1 MSVLGRVASI
11 IGVILL
17 IAAIIMVAKNS
28 IDINQLHAVANANRS
43 TPYFNPNRE
52 VFIANVLTFASGLLL
67 GLGLLAGFGGRRN
80 PQVPPK

>member
-43 TPYFNPNRE
+43 TPFFNPNRE
-52 VFIANVLTFASGLLL
+52 VFIANLLTFFSGLLL
-67 GLGLLAGFGGRRN
+67 GMGLLASMAGRRN
-80 PQVPPK
+80 PPAPK

>member
-1 MSVLGRVASI
+1 MSVIGRVASI

-52 VFIANVLTFASGLLL
+52 VFIANILTFASGLLL
-67 GLGLLAGFGGRRN
+67 GLGLLAGLGGRRN
-80 PQVPPK
+80 PPPPAK